1 MNAFVVLKQPD
12 DPKAP
17 TVLEGDLVRI
27 NYEAILTASKKVIES
42 TSTRGESRAIVVGRD
57 KVAKGL
63 IKGVLSMKQGMKIKL
78 TVSPQYAYGANGIP
92 GVVPPNS
99 EIDYIIELVEHHVAE
114 ENKKKIEPE
123 FSESDL
129 STAPKPIDK
138 RRI

>member
-1 MNAFVVLKQPD
+1 MVM
-12 DPKAP
+12 
-17 TVLEGDLVRI
+17 TGDLVRI
-27 NYEAILTASKKVIES
+27 HYDAILTASKKVIE
-42 TSTRGESRAIVVGRD
+42 TTTTRGEPRAIVVGKD

-63 IKGVLSMKQGMKIKL
+63 IKGVLAMKRGMKIKL

-114 ENKKKIEPE
+114 ENKVMTDKEL
-123 FSESDL
+123 SESEP
-129 STAPKPIDK
+129 SSAPKEIEK